1 MMKLEKSEEFKLIK
15 IKAKDKS
22 YNLLSGNHLSRIYGE
37 GYDFGELREYQIGDD
52 IRKINWTISAKMQR
66 PFIKELH
73 ANREL
78 SVVVTTLISPSLYF
92 GFKDTNMIKEKQD
105 LITEI
110 SLLLGY
116 STIYNQDLFTGIYY
130 FNNKSYLIPPT
141 KQIYNIEEYAK
152 EIYNLNI
159 INSTLNYDISRD
171 LFSKIMNRSLIFII
185 GDFLDDI
192 ELSILS
198 KRHEVVVIIVRHK
211 DEVNPKALGEIIL
224 KNPSTKEEK
233 SSFFGKSTIKKYI
246 KKIEESDYKLY
257 SHLNQFGIKYININT
272 NDNILDKLINGFS

>member
-1 MMKLEKSEEFKLIK
+1 MKLDKFEEFKLIE
-15 IKAKDKS
+15 IKAKEQS
-22 YNLLSGNHLSRIYGE
+22 YNLLSGNHLSKIYGE

-78 SVVVTTLISPSLYF
+78 SVVVTALISPSLYF
-92 GFKDTNMIKEKQD
+92 GLKDTKMVREKQD

-130 FNNKSYLIPPT
+130 FNNKSYLTPPT
-141 KQIYNIEEYAK
+141 KQIYNIEEFAK
-152 EIYNLNI
+152 KIYNLNI
-159 INSTLNYDISRD
+159 LNSTLNYDISTD
-171 LFSKIMNRSLIFII
+171 LFSKIINRSLIFII
-185 GDFLDDI
+185 GDFLEDI
-192 ELSILS
+192 DLSILS

-211 DEVNPKALGEIIL
+211 YEVNPKALGEIIL
-224 KNPSTKEEK
+224 KNPSTEEEE
-233 SSFFGKSTIKKYI
+233 SRFFGKGIIQKYI
-246 KKIEESDYKLY
+246 KEVKKSDDKLY
-257 SHLNQFGIKYININT
+257 NHLNQFSIKYININT
-272 NDNILDKLINGFS
+272 NDNILDKLVNCL